1 MPSEDVQSWSPTA
14 VNNGTADSGI
24 NWIEGMPRA
33 DVNNSA
39 RSMMAAIA
47 KDRNL
52 KNGSIVTA
60 GTPNA
65 QTFSSG
71 LTPPYTTIPTG
82 MRVKLKIGAALTNTD
97 AATLSMDSITPVAV
111 KDNNGFPVGAGAML
125 AGAYLDFLYDG
136 TVWILLNDQSAAG
149 IVPQS
154 GRLTVTSSSTLAFLP
169 FNGDLIKINGQFFR
183 IPTTGIV
190 GLVGAGGYVNGVAG
204 STVASDTLYY
214 VYAFSNAG
222 VVTADFRT
230 GGHATSVTPGNVGVE
245 TLVGDD
251 SRTLIGMVRTWGSSF
266 VADSFRKLCISW
278 FNRRNI
284 CSTGQRI
291 QATTS
296 GGPTELSS
304 NARAHFLAWGDEAV
318 HLGLFGSTRHQEGP
332 GFSCYTSIGI
342 DGPTN
347 AFSVVSIYDALAAN
361 AFVPVAASGA
371 IEVAEGFH
379 YATPL
384 AGNNGGTALWDMS
397 CTAMTRG

>member
-1 MPSEDVQSWSPTA
+1 MWLQ
-14 VNNGTADSGI
+14 
-24 NWIEGMPRA
+24 
-33 DVNNSA
+33 
-39 RSMMAAIA
+39 
-47 KDRNL
+47 
-52 KNGSIVTA
+52 
-60 GTPNA
+60 
-65 QTFSSG
+65 
-71 LTPPYTTIPTG
+71 
-82 MRVKLKIGAALTNTD
+82 
-97 AATLSMDSITPVAV
+97 
-111 KDNNGFPVGAGAML
+111 
-125 AGAYLDFLYDG
+125 
-136 TVWILLNDQSAAG
+136 
-149 IVPQS
+149 
-154 GRLTVTSSSTLAFLP
+154 
-169 FNGDLIKINGQFFR
+169 
-183 IPTTGIV
+183 
-190 GLVGAGGYVNGVAG
+190 
-204 STVASDTLYY
+204 
-214 VYAFSNAG
+214 
-222 VVTADFRT
+222 
-230 GGHATSVTPGNVGVE
+230 
-245 TLVGDD
+245 
-251 SRTLIGMVRTWGSSF
+251 
-266 VADSFRKLCISW
+266 RKLCISW